1 MPSKYEN
8 YPFWMVFLA
17 NLLSLSIYA
26 IGILI
31 FARFGTVWM
40 LLYLAYCIYFEIRL
54 LHSSCVNCY
63 YYGKSCGFGKG
74 RVCALF
80 FRRGDPAKFNK
91 RKITWRDLIP
101 DFLVTLFPLVG
112 GVILLIGH
120 FDWLIL
126 LALAAIWILTTSGNS
141 FVRGSLACRN
151 CIQKDLGCP
160 AAQMFDQA
168 HKKNKKEA

>member
-8 YPFWMVFLA
+8 YPFWMVLLA

-26 IGILI
+26 IGIFI
-31 FARFGTVWM
+31 FAQFGTVWM
-40 LLYLAYCIYFEIRL
+40 LLYLVYCLYFEIRL
-54 LHSSCVNCY
+54 LHGSCVNCY

-74 RVCALF
+74 RLCALF
-80 FRRGDPAKFNK
+80 FRRGDPAKFTK

-112 GVILLIGH
+112 GIILLIRH
-120 FDWLIL
+120 FDLLIL
-126 LALAAIWILTTSGNS
+126 LALVAIWILTTAGNS
-141 FVRGSLACRN
+141 FVRGSLACKN

-160 AAQMFDQA
+160 AAQMFDRA
-168 HKKNKKEA
+168 HKKSEKEA